1 MVLDQSVSLFGKP
14 VLQAI
19 LRHADLYVL
28 RVQLPEVALGKVL
41 TSSIGMVDTVLKL
54 ALASELDPVVKR
66 LFGIFCPHPVTAP

>member
-41 TSSIGMVDTVLKL
+41 TSSIGMVDTAVSYTHLTLPTSDL
-54 ALASELDPVVKR
+54 A
-66 LFGIFCPHPVTAP
+66 